1 VEFLEGR
8 LRSSEALGASV
19 KEDLEEEIKALK
31 SALEEAPSP
40 GSRFEGAQE
49 MEKRLE
55 EAQEGQGGMKEELE
69 RVQEDLAG
77 AREGLE
83 TVRAAAM
90 MKLDQLF
97 EQVSRSDDALK
108 ASREEARK
116 MGEEVMRLEESVR
129 GAKAEASRGED
140 EARRA
145 RDLLFKAQ
153 EGRDEKVAEMLQL
166 RSQNPILDPIEGI
179 TNHLVSTQAFKPRAS
194 PRPCPTQTPGP
205 LPP

>member
-1 VEFLEGR
+1 LQVEFLEGR
-8 LRSSEALGASV
+8 LRSSEASGASV

-31 SALEEAPSP
+31 SALEGAPPS
-40 GSRFEGAQE
+40 SLRFEGAQE
-49 MEKRLE
+49 MERRLE
-55 EAQEGQGGMKEELE
+55 EAQEGQESMKKELE

-90 MKLDQLF
+90 MKLDQLC
-97 EQVSRSDDALK
+97 EEVSRSDEALQ

-116 MGEEVMRLEESVR
+116 MGEDVMRLEEEVRGARAMASTGVEDETERLREEVMRLEESVR
-129 GAKAEASRGED
+129 GARAEASRGEE
-140 EARRA
+140 EARSA

-166 RSQNPILDPIEGI
+166 RS
-179 TNHLVSTQAFKPRAS
+179 KPRS
-194 PRPCPTQTPGP
+194 YI
-205 LPP
+205 L